1 MSYNIKEMVRDNK
14 RVKFCYYK
22 HGELFYITECGF
34 MFPVP
39 ISDTGDGTF
48 LAEDK
53 AMLFMRYIRKQIE
66 AIKRDNAEFEPIKG
80 DVLLAQDE
88 NLKILKD
95 SGIINYK
102 NELTESFG
110 GVGMIT
116 E

>member
-1 MSYNIKEMVRDNK
+1 MSYNIKDMVKDNK

-22 HGELFYITECGF
+22 HGELFYKTECGF

-48 LAEDK
+48 LDEDK

-66 AIKRDNAEFEPIKG
+66 AIKRDNAEFESIK
-80 DVLLAQDE
+80 DASPLTDEHLKVLKSAG
-88 NLKILKD
+88 IL
-95 SGIINYK
+95 
-102 NELTESFG
+102 NEDWQLHESFG
-110 GVGMIT
+110 GVGIIT